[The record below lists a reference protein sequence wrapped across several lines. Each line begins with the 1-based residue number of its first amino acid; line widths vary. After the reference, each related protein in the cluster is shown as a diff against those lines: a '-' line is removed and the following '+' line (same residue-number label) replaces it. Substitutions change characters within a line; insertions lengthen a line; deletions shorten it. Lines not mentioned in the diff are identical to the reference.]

1 MSFRTD
7 ASNSLARVFEVLAAG
22 RTAGLTG
29 LDHDSLDQLVAL
41 GVRVGAHGQLEPDV
55 ELLSASAIRSALTPQ
70 TATWLRELDVRAHI
84 GSTNTTLLDRS
95 ARDGV
100 AGRVLTAEVQTAGRG
115 RRGREWLSPFGRNL
129 AVSIGAD
136 IDRPA
141 AELGALSLVVGV
153 AVRGA
158 LLEYGL
164 SDLELKWPN
173 DVLMEGRKL
182 AGILIELAQPTR
194 PAQVVI
200 GIGVN
205 VGCRAAIA
213 GRVDQAIAD
222 VAEQVQR
229 PSRNRLLAGI
239 VNHVVAAC
247 RRFDAQGFAPFRP
260 LWERAHRYRGKS
272 VTVTLPAAR
281 SPVDTVSGTALG
293 VGGDGALLVE
303 TRHGVRRFIAGEVSL
318 RPQSSDE

>member
-7 ASNSLARVFEVLAAG
+7 LPRSLGRVLEDLAAS
-22 RTAGLTG
+22 RTAGLAG
-29 LDHDSLDQLVAL
+29 LDHDSLDQLLAL
-41 GVRVGAHGQLEPDV
+41 GVRVGAQAQLDADV

-84 GSTNTTLLDRS
+84 DSTNTTLLDRS

-136 IDRPA
+136 IDRQA
-141 AELGALSLVVGV
+141 AELGTLSLVVGV
-153 AVRGA
+153 AVRDA

-182 AGILIELAQPTR
+182 AGILIELARPTR
-194 PAQVVI
+194 PAQLVI

-213 GRVDQAIAD
+213 DRVDQAIAD
-222 VAEQVQR
+222 VADQVQR

-260 LWERAHRYRGKS
+260 RWERAHRYRGKA
-272 VTVTLPAAR
+272 VTVTLPA
-281 SPVDTVSGTALG
+281 SGGPVDTVSGIALG

-303 TRHGVRRFIAGEVSL
+303 TQHGVRQFIAGEVSL